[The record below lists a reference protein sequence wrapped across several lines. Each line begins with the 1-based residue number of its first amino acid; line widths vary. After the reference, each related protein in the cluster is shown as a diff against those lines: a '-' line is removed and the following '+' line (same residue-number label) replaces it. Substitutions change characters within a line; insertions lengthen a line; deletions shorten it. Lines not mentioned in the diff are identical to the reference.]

1 MEFLNKK
8 QKIILIIIVIFILL
22 FIAYYILSKANN
34 SKYIS
39 FDTEDIQEET
49 IEIEE
54 DINNNKKE
62 DMDKENNEEIIVHV
76 TGAVINEGVVK
87 VKNGSRILD
96 VIEKA
101 GGISD
106 RADLSKINLAYA
118 VQDGQKIYVPCID
131 DEDKVNTIENE
142 AGENIVQE
150 NEKDTKSNKVNINTA
165 TQTELE
171 TLNGIGTS
179 TALKI
184 INYRNENGKFKKVE
198 DIKNVPGIGE
208 SKFENIK
215 DSISVK

>member
-1 MEFLNKK
+1 MKLEYFFWSKVSSPLAPCAMMEKSTLVMFENCSC
-8 QKIILIIIVIFILL
+8 LL
-22 FIAYYILSKANN
+22 SIDLSNFTPRN
-34 SKYIS
+34 VTNIS
-39 FDTEDIQEET
+39 YMFY
-49 IEIEE
+49 
-54 DINNNKKE
+54 NCVN
-62 DMDKENNEEIIVHV
+62 
-76 TGAVINEGVVK
+76 
-87 VKNGSRILD
+87 
-96 VIEKA
+96 
-101 GGISD
+101 
-106 RADLSKINLAYA
+106 LSKINLAYA